1 LNSQTLQSLQTLHTH
16 LMRWSTLF
24 IPTLREEPADAEVVS
39 HKLLLRAGFVR
50 QLGAGIY
57 SYLPLAQKAVLKIS
71 HIIRE
76 EMNAIGGQEFY
87 LPALNPAEIWQE
99 SGRWTVMGDNMFR
112 IKDRKG
118 ADLCLGMTHEE
129 IFTDIARKHL
139 RPYKQLP
146 QVWYQIQTK
155 FRDEPR
161 PKSGL
166 LRVRQF
172 TMKDAYTF
180 DIDSA
185 GLDKAF
191 EDQRAA
197 YCRVYSR
204 CGLDYVIVD
213 ADTGAMGGSA
223 SNEFMVY
230 TNAGEDMVASCAKCG
245 YAANTEKAQSRI
257 PTVVDENVDS
267 TVEKFPTPGVRTIDD
282 LVTFEGGATA
292 DRQIKTLVFVAT
304 SETKKGM
311 QDQFILALLRGDHPL
326 NEAKLASAVGALCR
340 AEKIELQQVRPA
352 HPEEILNAMGANAG
366 SLGAVGI
373 TKHKILADLA
383 LQNRA
388 NMTTGANEDDH
399 HLRGVNIARDIKVT
413 EWVDLRTVAEG
424 EGCPKCEDGV
434 LRIGKA
440 LEVGHIFKL
449 GTKYSDSMGAR
460 VLNADGK
467 EVPIVMGS
475 YGIGVE
481 RILAAAIELHNDEA
495 GAILPITI
503 APFQV
508 IVTPLNVRDEAVK
521 ELGEKLY
528 QELTTAGV
536 EVLYDDR
543 DERAGV
549 KLNDADLI
557 GMPFQ
562 IRIGPKKLK
571 EGQVEFY
578 HRATRT
584 AEDVAVADVAKIVQ
598 ERIFAALQ
606 KLNG

>member
-1 LNSQTLQSLQTLHTH
+1 
-16 LMRWSTLF
+16 MRWSTLF
-24 IPTLREEPADAEVVS
+24 IPTLREEPADAEVIS

-57 SYLPLAQKAVLKIS
+57 SYLPLAQKSVLKIS
-71 HIIRE
+71 QIIRE
-76 EMNAIGGQEFY
+76 EMNAVGGQEFY
-87 LPALNPAEIWQE
+87 LPALNPAEVWQE

-112 IKDRKG
+112 LKDRKG
-118 ADLCLGMTHEE
+118 ADLCLAMTHEE

-139 RPYKQLP
+139 RSYKQLP

-180 DIDSA
+180 DIDTA

-204 CGLDYVIVD
+204 CGLDFVIVD

-230 TNAGEDMVASCAKCG
+230 TNAGEDMVASCAICG
-245 YAANTEKAQSRI
+245 YAANTEKAASRI
-257 PTVVDENVDS
+257 PAIADENADA
-267 TVEKFPTPGVRTIDD
+267 TVEKFPTPGVRTIED

-292 DRQIKTLVFVAT
+292 ERQIKTLVFVAT

-311 QDQFILALLRGDHPL
+311 QDQIILALLRGDHPL

-399 HLRGVNIARDIKVT
+399 HLHGVNIARDIKVT

-424 EGCPKCEDGV
+424 EGCPKCDDGV

-481 RILAAAIELHNDEA
+481 RILAAAIELHNDDA
-495 GAILPITI
+495 GAVLPITI

-508 IVTPLNVRDEAVK
+508 IVTPLNMRDEAVK
-521 ELGEKLY
+521 ELGERLY
-528 QELTTAGV
+528 QELTAAGI

-578 HRATRT
+578 DRATRG
-584 AEDVAVADVAKIVQ
+584 AEDIAIEDAAKIAQQRVS
-598 ERIFAALQ
+598 EELK
-606 KLNG
+606 KLNALV

>member
-1 LNSQTLQSLQTLHTH
+1 
-16 LMRWSTLF
+16 MRWSTYF
-24 IPTLREEPADAEVVS
+24 IPTLREEPADAEVIS

-57 SYLPLAQKAVLKIS
+57 SYLPLAQGSVLKIS
-71 HIIRE
+71 AIIRE

-87 LPALNPAEIWQE
+87 LPALNPAEVWQE

-112 IKDRKG
+112 LKDRKG
-118 ADLCLGMTHEE
+118 ADLCLAMTHEE
-129 IFTDIARKHL
+129 IFTDIARKEL
-139 RPYKQLP
+139 RSYKQLP

-155 FRDEPR
+155 FRDEQR

-180 DIDSA
+180 DIDFA

-204 CGLDYVIVD
+204 CGLDFVIVD

-230 TNAGEDMVASCAKCG
+230 TNAGEDMVASCTSCS
-245 YAANTEKAQSRI
+245 YAANTEKAASRI
-257 PTVVDENVDS
+257 PTIADEKAEA
-267 TVEKFPTPGVRTIDD
+267 TMEKFPTPGVRTIDD
-282 LVTFEGGATA
+282 LVTFPGGATA
-292 DRQIKTLVFVAT
+292 EQQIKTLVFVAT
-304 SETKKGM
+304 SETKQGA
-311 QDQFILALLRGDHPL
+311 QDQVILALLRGDHPL
-326 NEAKLASAVGALCR
+326 SEAKFASAVGAIYR
-340 AEKIELQQVRPA
+340 AEKTELQQVRPA
-352 HPEEILNAMGANAG
+352 QPEEILNAMGANAG
-366 SLGAVGI
+366 SLGAVGV

-399 HLRGVNIARDIKVT
+399 HWRGVNLARDIKVT
-413 EWVDLRTVAEG
+413 QWIDLRTVAEG
-424 EGCPKCEDGV
+424 EGCPKCDGT

-449 GTKYSDSMGAR
+449 GTKYSEAMGAR

-467 EVPIVMGS
+467 PVPIVMGS

-481 RILAAAIELHNDEA
+481 RILAAAIELSHDDA
-495 GAILPITI
+495 GIIFPMTI
-503 APFQV
+503 APFQ
-508 IVTPLNVRDEAVK
+508 IVLSPLNTRDEAVK
-521 ELGEKLY
+521 TLSDQLY
-528 QELTTAGV
+528 QDLTAAGI

-578 HRATRT
+578 DRATRL
-584 AEDVAVADVAKIVQ
+584 AEDVAVENVV
-598 ERIFAALQ
+598 RIAQQRVSEALQ
-606 KLNG
+606 KLNASA

>member
-1 LNSQTLQSLQTLHTH
+1 
-16 LMRWSTLF
+16 MRWSQYF
-24 IPTLREEPADAEVVS
+24 IPTLREDPADAEVVS
-39 HKLLLRAGFVR
+39 HKLLLRAGLIR

-57 SYLPLAQKAVLKIS
+57 SYLPLAQRSILKIS
-71 HIIRE
+71 EIIRQ
-76 EMNAIGGQEFY
+76 EMNAVGGQEFY
-87 LPALNPAEIWQE
+87 LPALNPAEVWKE

-112 IKDRKG
+112 LKDRKG

-129 IFTDIARKHL
+129 VFTDIARKEL
-139 RPYKQLP
+139 RSYKQLP

-180 DIDSA
+180 DVDFA

-191 EDQRAA
+191 EDQRRA
-197 YCRVYSR
+197 YCRVYDR
-204 CGLDYVIVD
+204 CGLQYVIVE

-257 PTVVDENVDS
+257 PEIVDETPDAP
-267 TVEKFPTPGVRTIDD
+267 VEKFPTPGVRTIED
-282 LVTFEGGATA
+282 LVTFPGGAVA
-292 DRQIKTLVFVAT
+292 ERQIKTLVYVAV
-304 SETKKGM
+304 SEKGK
-311 QDQFILALLRGDHPL
+311 QEASQIILALLRGDHPL
-326 NEAKLASAVGALCR
+326 NDAKLASAVGAMLR
-340 AEKIELQQVRPA
+340 AEGAELTQLRPA
-352 HPEEILNAMGANAG
+352 HPEEIFEAMSARAG
-366 SLGAVGI
+366 SLGAVGV
-373 TKHKILADLA
+373 TRYKILADNA
-383 LQNRA
+383 LQGRA
-388 NMTTGANEDDH
+388 NMTTGANLDDH
-399 HLRGVNIARDIKVT
+399 HLRGVNITRDIKNVQWT
-413 EWVDLRTVAEG
+413 DLRTVAEG
-424 EGCPKCEDGV
+424 EGCPKCDGV
-434 LRIGKA
+434 LRVAKA

-449 GTKYSDSMGAR
+449 GTKYSISMGAT

-481 RILAAAIELHNDEA
+481 RVLASAIELHHDEA
-495 GAILPITI
+495 GIIFPVTI

-508 IVTPLNVRDEAVK
+508 VVAPLNVKDA
-521 ELGEKLY
+521 ELKATADRIYE
-528 QELTTAGV
+528 ELNRAGV

-549 KLNDADLI
+549 KLNDADLV
-557 GMPFQ
+557 GFPFQ

-571 EGQVEFY
+571 EGKVEFY
-578 HRATRT
+578 DRATRS
-584 AEDVAVADVAKIVQ
+584 AEDVAVNDAVRLTKG
-598 ERIFAALQ
+598 RIDEAIQ
-606 KLNG
+606 KLNER

>member
-1 LNSQTLQSLQTLHTH
+1 
-16 LMRWSTLF
+16 
-24 IPTLREEPADAEVVS
+24 
-39 HKLLLRAGFVR
+39 
-50 QLGAGIY
+50 
-57 SYLPLAQKAVLKIS
+57 
-71 HIIRE
+71 
-76 EMNAIGGQEFY
+76 MNAIGGQEFY
-87 LPALNPAEIWQE
+87 LPALNPAEIWKE

-112 IKDRKG
+112 LKDRKG

-129 IFTDIARKHL
+129 IFTDIARNEL
-139 RPYKQLP
+139 RSYKQLP

-180 DIDSA
+180 DIDFA

-191 EDQRAA
+191 EDQRGA
-197 YCRVYSR
+197 YCRIYDR

-230 TNAGEDMVASCAKCG
+230 TNAGEDMVASCVKCG

-257 PTVVDENVDS
+257 PAIVDDNPDAP
-267 TVEKFPTPGVRTIDD
+267 VEEFPTPGVRTIED
-282 LVTFEGGATA
+282 LVTFPGGAA
-292 DRQIKTLVFVAT
+292 AERQIKTLVYVAV
-304 SETKKGM
+304 SEKGK
-311 QDQFILALLRGDHPL
+311 QESAEIVLALLRGDHPL
-326 NEAKLASAVGALCR
+326 NDAKFASAVGATLR
-340 AEKIELQQVRPA
+340 AEGAELTQLRPA
-352 HPEEILNAMGANAG
+352 HPEEIFEAIGAHAG
-366 SLGAVGI
+366 SLGAVGV
-373 TKHKILADLA
+373 TRYKILADDA
-383 LQNRA
+383 LQGRA
-388 NMTTGANEDDH
+388 NMTTGANVDDH
-399 HLRGVNIARDIKVT
+399 HFRGVDIARDIKKAQWT
-413 EWVDLRTVAEG
+413 DLRTVAEG
-424 EGCPKCEDGV
+424 EGCPKCDGV
-434 LRIGKA
+434 LRVAKA

-449 GTKYSDSMGAR
+449 GTKYSVSMGAT

-481 RILAAAIELHNDEA
+481 RILAAAIELRHDDV
-495 GAILPITI
+495 GVIFPMTI

-508 IVTPLNVRDEAVK
+508 VVTPLNVKDA
-521 ELGEKLY
+521 ELKATADRIYE
-528 QELTTAGV
+528 ELNKAGV

-549 KLNDADLI
+549 KLNDADLV
-557 GMPFQ
+557 GFPFQ

-571 EGQVEFY
+571 EGKVEFY
-578 HRATRT
+578 DRATRT
-584 AEDVAVADVAKIVQ
+584 SEDVAVGDAVKVAKGRVD
-598 ERIFAALQ
+598 EALR
-606 KLNG
+606 KLNERR